1 MFHRAK
7 QRLKKAREAKHGKPS
22 DENFSRW
29 YEQEG
34 YRKSLA
40 EHNIGEKEV
49 MLFDCIALERHDN
62 AATRAET
69 VTDRQTLDSSFE
81 C

>member
-1 MFHRAK
+1 M
-7 QRLKKAREAKHGKPS
+7 LKKARQSEPGNPPTIL
-22 DENFSRW
+22 SRR
-29 YEQEG
+29 YAQEG

-49 MLFDCIALERHDN
+49 MLFDRIALERHDSTATKAERLQN
-62 AATRAET
+62 ANHWILR
-69 VTDRQTLDSSFE
+69 FE